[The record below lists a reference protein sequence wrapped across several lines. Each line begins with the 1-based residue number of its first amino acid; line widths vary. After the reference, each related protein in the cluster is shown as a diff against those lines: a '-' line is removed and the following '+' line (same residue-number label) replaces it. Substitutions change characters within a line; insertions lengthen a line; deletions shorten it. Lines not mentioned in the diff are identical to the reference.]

1 MSFLLFTLSCF
12 LASTAESTCAVREG
26 SNWSADKC
34 LLKCG
39 NGDNCSNQCQDHCT
53 GCACPLVDPNATCDN
68 GCAMYF
74 DGCNTCSC
82 DGQCTFRH
90 CPEEEYTGYEC
101 ISKDDG
107 KDLETKVIYGE
118 DDRKDYY
125 EWVETHGEDDVFSRL
140 MRESI
145 VVMMEKSALGQPN
158 SEGVYDNIQ
167 AGTLASDY
175 LLCSGQRFGE
185 QMTAGWCSG
194 TLVDST
200 HITTAGHCITSMDD
214 CNNFAFVFNYYITG
228 YDGNTPI
235 YQTITTDDVYSCV
248 AYDRE
253 LTFGLFSWQSSLDWA
268 YVTLD
273 REVLPE
279 TGHVPAGV
287 DTNVAPR
294 QEGEGVV
301 IIGSGSGLPMKIDN
315 GGSVYDTRASKL
327 DYFTASTDSFGGNSG
342 SGVFNADGS
351 KMIGI
356 LVRGEVDYSFRLSG
370 FCYVVNELP
379 EDRAGEDV
387 TYAYHAI
394 PADSTPDCESDDDCQ
409 EGSTCNN
416 GSCIAVVE
424 CDCSEGEVCN
434 ESTGECIAAANEW
447 FTMEGDCDLQ
457 DDNCV
462 SSGNWPNNYG
472 SRESCTI
479 TMLQDA
485 NVTPSDTWEVE
496 DRYDH
501 IIIDGVDAESSDE
514 VPSFIEQGSVIT
526 WESDRSRTYAGWQ
539 LCFSTFSC
547 EDDEEAIVEAAANA
561 GFTITGCAQAASNC
575 AVPTVQELCPQT
587 CGQCPVSGCVDN
599 DAGIRTYAA
608 GFGIT
613 IDGCA
618 QAVSECAMETVAG
631 YCPVSCGRCDNSSN

>member
-1 MSFLLFTLSCF
+1 MSFLLLTLSCF

-39 NGDNCSNQCQDHCT
+39 NGDNCSNKCQDHCT
-53 GCACPLVDPNATCDN
+53 GCACPLIDPSATCDN

-107 KDLETKVIYGE
+107 KALDNKVIYGE

-145 VVMMEKSALGQPN
+145 VVMMEKSALGEPN
-158 SEGVYDNIQ
+158 SDGVYDNIQ

-175 LLCSGQRFGE
+175 ALCSGQRFGE

-200 HITTAGHCITSMDD
+200 HITTAGHCITDMND
-214 CNNFAFVFNYYITG
+214 CENFAFVFNYYITG

-253 LTFGLFSWQSSLDWA
+253 LTFGLFSFQESLDWA

-279 TGHVPAGV
+279 TGHVPADV

-315 GGSVYDTRASKL
+315 GGSVDNTRANRL

-394 PADSTPDCESDDDCQ
+394 PVANCVSDDDCG
-409 EGSTCNN
+409 ENSTCTD
-416 GSCIAVVE
+416 GSCIAVGV

-434 ESTGECIAAANEW
+434 ESTGDCISV
-447 FTMEGDCDLQ
+447 TTCGD
-457 DDNCV
+457 DD
-462 SSGNWPNNYG
+462 
-472 SRESCTI
+472 
-479 TMLQDA
+479 
-485 NVTPSDTWEVE
+485 
-496 DRYDH
+496 
-501 IIIDGVDAESSDE
+501 
-514 VPSFIEQGSVIT
+514 
-526 WESDRSRTYAGWQ
+526 
-539 LCFSTFSC
+539 
-547 EDDEEAIVEAAANA
+547 EAIVEAAANA
-561 GFTITGCAQAASNC
+561 GFTITGCAQASGSC
-575 AVPTVQELCPQT
+575 AVLTVQELCPET

-608 GFGIT
+608 GFGIS
-613 IDGCA
+613 INGCA
-618 QAVSECAMETVAG
+618 QAVSECTMETIAD
-631 YCPVSCGRCDNSSN
+631 YCPITCGRCDNSSN